1 MKIRHRVAH
10 NIKDIRHYHGLSQEA
25 LAAQAGVSRAHM
37 GRLENGA
44 NSATLDTVESMAKA
58 LRIDPFVLFLP
69 RWIPLEGRISF
80 VARQGGY
87 IDLSQR

>member
-10 NIKDIRHYHGLSQEA
+10 NIKDIRHYYGLSQET
-25 LAAQAGVSRAHM
+25 LAECAGVSRAHM

-44 NSATLDTVESMAKA
+44 NAATLNTVELISCA
-58 LRIDPFVLFLP
+58 LDIDPFVLFLP

-80 VARQGGY
+80 MVNNGGY
-87 IDLSQR
+87 IDLSKR